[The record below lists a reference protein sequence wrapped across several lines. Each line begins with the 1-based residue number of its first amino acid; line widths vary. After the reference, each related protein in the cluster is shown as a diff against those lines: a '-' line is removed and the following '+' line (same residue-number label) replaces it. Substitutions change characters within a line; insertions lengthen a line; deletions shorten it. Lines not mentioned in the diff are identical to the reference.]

1 MHDTEDGERALV
13 VALRAGDESAFDA
26 LVRLHA
32 GPMLA
37 VARRILSL
45 EEDARDAV
53 QDAFISAFK
62 SIRNFEGGARLST
75 WLHRIVVN
83 SALMRLRSRRRN
95 HETSIDELLPT
106 FKHDGHA
113 TQPVSRWRDATAEVE
128 RREFAELVR
137 RYIDELPEIYRT
149 VLLLRDIEELSTEE
163 TAELLG
169 IQNNAVKT
177 RLHRARQALR
187 ALLDPHLREEPR

>member
-1 MHDTEDGERALV
+1 MRDSDDRESALV
-13 VALRAGDESAFDA
+13 LALRSGDDSAYDA
-26 LVRLHA
+26 LVREHT

-37 VARRILSL
+37 VARRILGM

-75 WLHRIVVN
+75 WLHRIAVN
-83 SALMRLRSRRRN
+83 SALMKLRSRRRN
-95 HETSIDELLPT
+95 HEPSIEELLPS
-106 FKHDGHA
+106 FRDDGHA
-113 TQPVSRWRDATAEVE
+113 AQPISRWRDATSEVE

-163 TAELLG
+163 TAVLLG

-187 ALLDPHLREEPR
+187 ALLDPHMREEAK